1 MGALRPTFLI
11 NIVFSKYERVL
22 FWKPNFDSH
31 HQKYVVWYVTTD
43 STIVQKLKRE
53 RGHYN
58 LQRPPT
64 IVKWTIYV
72 SSEAIIPKSQS
83 TTQGNNHHNKW
94 PLYCTYGVKSRN
106 FFLPRAIIFLWNYFL
121 KNYNFEMRSL
131 YYDIH
136 YILDLFPYC
145 TYVPIFRENRNRSY
159 FILRN
164 MLNVNDVFF
173 LL

>member
-1 MGALRPTFLI
+1 MSLFSKNLSKTCIRCRVDKVVTSFKVSLDLIFGRTHNEKKSFNALGALRPTFLI
-11 NIVFSKYERVL
+11 NIVFTKYERVL

-31 HQKYVVWYVTTD
+31 HQKYVVWYVTTY

-106 FFLPRAIIFLWNYFL
+106 FPSQGL
-121 KNYNFEMRSL
+121 
-131 YYDIH
+131 
-136 YILDLFPYC
+136 
-145 TYVPIFRENRNRSY
+145 
-159 FILRN
+159 
-164 MLNVNDVFF
+164 
-173 LL
+173 